1 MGRQRHELRRPF
13 RVSSMRFLVS
23 RAARLEPE
31 GHHHPS
37 VNVIVALNLGGLGD
51 NGKREYVWVM
61 MGEKVMHILPTFKK
75 AASIHGNYFEMVMP
89 RLVLCLILGERS
101 GISHMDGVIVLACS
115 GLRQERDVWVSQMKI
130 RRGSQMVPKEARLD
144 GQNIAT
150 KLMPAFFSCEVDR
163 MGIFRVQEAPC
174 TLGMREGVYNIFEC
188 LGMKLSNTI
197 SGGEDDS
204 RCPG

>member
-1 MGRQRHELRRPF
+1 
-13 RVSSMRFLVS
+13 
-23 RAARLEPE
+23 
-31 GHHHPS
+31 
-37 VNVIVALNLGGLGD
+37 
-51 NGKREYVWVM
+51 
-61 MGEKVMHILPTFKK
+61 
-75 AASIHGNYFEMVMP
+75 
-89 RLVLCLILGERS
+89 
-101 GISHMDGVIVLACS
+101 MDGVIVLACS